1 VVFVVVVDAGIA
13 HMVSKRDG
21 RNKDFF
27 EIILTE
33 VKLTDIK
40 VDFNKT
46 FCI

>member
-1 VVFVVVVDAGIA
+1 VVFVVAADAGIV

-27 EIILTE
+27 EFLLTV